1 MLHDTSSDN
10 SGDGSGVRFRVGL
23 TSVWGEFSRWFG
35 IGLTLVLESNLGM
48 FLTLFMLFLGLA
60 IILTLFWS

>member
-23 TSVWGEFSRWFG
+23 VVRFF
-35 IGLTLVLESNLGM
+35 LFFVFFFDLFVLHS
-48 FLTLFMLFLGLA
+48 FVCLFVFFVCLHCLRM
-60 IILTLFWS
+60 

>member
-23 TSVWGEFSRWFG
+23 VVRFF
-35 IGLTLVLESNLGM
+35 V
-48 FLTLFMLFLGLA
+48 FCFFDLA
-60 IILTLFWS
+60 IFVFVTQCLIVTRSFCIHLFVCLYSLFVCIA